1 MTSLVF
7 GAVYW
12 FELES
17 NILYSDK
24 NAFIRLPQLHI
35 AGLLYSGLEPPI
47 SSKLLLPKLQYN
59 LGSLMV
65 SLDQGHNEIVLQS
78 MVHVCPFKFRLGLHR
93 LLEIFHWWFTCAPSI
108 SFHRPELHQCCPP
121 LETCWTA
128 SILVSYS
135 EITTESGLSCH
146 PTILP
151 SCTFRKMNVLTK

>member
-1 MTSLVF
+1 MINDDIIDM
-7 GAVYW
+7 AVYYDQI
-12 FELES
+12 S

-65 SLDQGHNEIVLQS
+65 SLDLSLDQGHNEIVLQS

-93 LLEIFHWWFTCAPSI
+93 LLEISHRWFTCAPSI
-108 SFHRPELHQCCPP
+108 CFQRPELHQCCP
-121 LETCWTA
+121 
-128 SILVSYS
+128 
-135 EITTESGLSCH
+135 H
-146 PTILP
+146 
-151 SCTFRKMNVLTK
+151 K